1 MKCKRAGLID
11 VGVSAWYERRK
22 GQKRKR
28 LGRERRRW
36 IKGSRSVERR
46 RERWKMGRGIGKRKG
61 KGSAD
66 VGEGYTLRTYPKSHD
81 AAAGTMNQ

>member
-11 VGVSAWYERRK
+11 VGVSTWCERRK
-22 GQKRKR
+22 GQKRKM

-46 RERWKMGRGIGKRKG
+46 RKMGRGIRKRKG

-66 VGEGYTLRTYPKSHD
+66 VGEDPELQYSYPKSHD
-81 AAAGTMNQ
+81 AAARTMNQ